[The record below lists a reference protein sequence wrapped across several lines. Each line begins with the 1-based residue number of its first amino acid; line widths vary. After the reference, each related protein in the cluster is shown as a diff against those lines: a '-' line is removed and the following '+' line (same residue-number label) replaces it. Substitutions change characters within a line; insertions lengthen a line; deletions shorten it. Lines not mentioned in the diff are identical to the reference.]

1 MNFLGIGPVEILV
14 ILAVVLIAFGPN
26 RLPELARHVAKAMKM
41 FREASDELQRQ
52 LDMSDW
58 DKDVSK
64 KTTSY
69 SSSYNTYEDPYQ
81 EGASESGYYE
91 DTYNHSDTDGYDST
105 DQAES
110 AEPDA
115 GKESTYTAEGDAG
128 REMHATPES
137 APPIDD
143 PNKVDDAQRY
153 AREMTD

>member
-69 SSSYNTYEDPYQ
+69 SSSYNTYEYPYQ

-105 DQAES
+105 DRAES

-128 REMHATPES
+128 MEMHSTPES

>member
-64 KTTSY
+64 KTSSY
-69 SSSYNTYEDPYQ
+69 SSSYNSYEDPYKD
-81 EGASESGYYE
+81 GAGESGYYE
-91 DTYNHSDTDGYDST
+91 DTYNHSETDANASADK
-105 DQAES
+105 AE
-110 AEPDA
+110 AA
-115 GKESTYTAEGDAG
+115 GSEATENANYAGEGDASP
-128 REMHATPES
+128 EMHSTPES

-143 PNKVDDAQRY
+143 PNKTDDAQRY